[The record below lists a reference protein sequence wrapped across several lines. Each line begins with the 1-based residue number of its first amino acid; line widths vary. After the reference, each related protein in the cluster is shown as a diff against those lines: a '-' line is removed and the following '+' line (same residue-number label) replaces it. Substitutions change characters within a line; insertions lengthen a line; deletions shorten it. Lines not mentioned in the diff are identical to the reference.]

1 MPLSISHPLHP
12 TAQKLVDT
20 VIEMLEETSY
30 DSIKSENV
38 LSRSGI
44 SRGPMYHHF
53 ENFDD
58 LIETAQTQIYAR
70 YAGGVI
76 VAIRSLIAEQ
86 TDPWLARKE
95 IGLLVHIKANQN
107 SNILRWQCLGVLHNA
122 ASTRGFRYKL
132 WETQEAINQEWIKTY
147 QICLE
152 RGWADP
158 TRDPRVFAYMMQ
170 SFIIGRVYDDIAP
183 MKIAQEDWVQIGL
196 KLLDVFLFET
206 VKEKGQSK

>member
-1 MPLSISHPLHP
+1 VPLSDSHPLHP

-30 DSIKSENV
+30 NNIKSENV
-38 LSRSGI
+38 LARSGI

-70 YAGGVI
+70 YAGGAV
-76 VAIRSLIAEQ
+76 VAIRSVIAKQ
-86 TDPWLARKE
+86 IDPWLAREE
-95 IGLLVHIKANQN
+95 IGVLIRIKANQ
-107 SNILRWQCLGVLHNA
+107 STKILRWQCLGVLHNA
-122 ASTRGFRYKL
+122 ASVQNFRYKL

-158 TRDPRVFAYMMQ
+158 SLDPRIFAYMMQ
-170 SFIIGRVYDDIAP
+170 SFIMGRVYDDMAP
-183 MKIAQEDWVQIGL
+183 MKIDQEDWVKMGFRLI
-196 KLLDVFLFET
+196 DVFLFEI
-206 VKEKGQSK
+206 VKKQKPE

>member
-1 MPLSISHPLHP
+1 MPLSDSHPLHP

-20 VIEMLEETSY
+20 VVEMLEETSY
-30 DSIKSENV
+30 NNIKSENV
-38 LSRSGI
+38 LARSGI

-76 VAIRSLIAEQ
+76 IAIRSLIAEQ
-86 TDPWLARKE
+86 MDPWLAREE
-95 IGLLVHIKANQN
+95 IGVLIRIKANL
-107 SNILRWQCLGVLHNA
+107 STNILRWQCLGVLHNA
-122 ASTRGFRYKL
+122 ASVKNFRCKL

-158 TRDPRVFAYMMQ
+158 SKDPRVFAYMMQ
-170 SFIIGRVYDDIAP
+170 SIIMGRVYDDMAP
-183 MKIAQEDWVQIGL
+183 IKIDQEDWVQMGFRLI
-196 KLLDVFLFET
+196 DVFLFET
-206 VKEKGQSK
+206 IKKQKPE

>member
-1 MPLSISHPLHP
+1 MPLSDSHPLHP

-30 DSIKSENV
+30 NNIKSENV
-38 LSRSGI
+38 LARSGI

-70 YAGGVI
+70 YAGGAV
-76 VAIRSLIAEQ
+76 VAIRSVIAKQ
-86 TDPWLARKE
+86 IDPWLAREE
-95 IGLLVHIKANQN
+95 IGVLIRIKANQ
-107 SNILRWQCLGVLHNA
+107 STKILRWQCLGVLHNA
-122 ASTRGFRYKL
+122 ASVQNFRYKL

-158 TRDPRVFAYMMQ
+158 SLDPRIFAYMMQ
-170 SFIIGRVYDDIAP
+170 SFIMGRVYDDMAP
-183 MKIAQEDWVQIGL
+183 MKIDQEDWVKMGFRLI
-196 KLLDVFLFET
+196 DVFLFEI
-206 VKEKGQSK
+206 VKKQKPE

>member
-1 MPLSISHPLHP
+1 MPLSNSHPLHP
-12 TAQKLVDT
+12 TAQKLVDA

-30 DSIKSENV
+30 NNIKSENV
-38 LSRSGI
+38 LARSGI

-70 YAGGVI
+70 YAGGAV
-76 VAIRSLIAEQ
+76 VAIRSVIAKQ
-86 TDPWLARKE
+86 IDPWIARNE
-95 IGLLVHIKANQN
+95 IGTLLRIKANQ
-107 SNILRWQCLGVLHNA
+107 STKILRWQCLGVLHNA
-122 ASTRGFRYKL
+122 ASVQNFRYKL

-158 TRDPRVFAYMMQ
+158 SLDPRVFAYMMQ
-170 SFIIGRVYDDIAP
+170 SFIMGRVYDDMAP
-183 MKIAQEDWVQIGL
+183 MKIDQEDWVQMGFRLI
-196 KLLDVFLFET
+196 DVFLFET
-206 VKEKGQSK
+206 VKKQAPK